1 MIGTDSI
8 KITLAYENWCR
19 NTGIFIFAQADGTL
33 SVQKNGTNFKFK
45 DFKEGTFE
53 MKEIATVMGDDC
65 GDDGKAIVKTN
76 NSEGEVWELV

>member
-1 MIGTDSI
+1 M
-8 KITLAYENWCR
+8 
-19 NTGIFIFAQADGTL
+19 
-33 SVQKNGTNFKFK
+33 QKNGTNFKFK